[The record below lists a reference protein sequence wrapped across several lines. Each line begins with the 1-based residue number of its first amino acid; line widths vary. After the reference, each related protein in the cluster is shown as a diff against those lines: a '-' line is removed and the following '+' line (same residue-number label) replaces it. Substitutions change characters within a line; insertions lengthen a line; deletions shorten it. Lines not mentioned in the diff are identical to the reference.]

1 MTGSP
6 FADMML
12 SGAFIFS
19 ADKDHKLLYTNEQ
32 LVRFFECE
40 DTADLMKYV
49 GGSFDGMIH
58 DPEPEMINK
67 EMESQ
72 LGGSSSGS
80 GYVFFNI
87 ITKNGDVLRVV
98 VHWTRTCDD
107 DMGDVFYSVIYLHN
121 LDLFHLRM
129 PLFVLQRHLRISK
142 HSLYHPLGLQWQKQP
157 SGQEPACTD
166 SEQEQDFQAVFRP
179 VLLLSPAPSHPGLT
193 CKPAFQV
200 AH

>member
-6 FADMML
+6 FVDMML

-67 EMESQ
+67 EIESQ

-87 ITKNGDVLRVV
+87 IND
-98 VHWTRTCDD
+98 C
-107 DMGDVFYSVIYLHN
+107 VIGCFCRNISSICFFQYHN
-121 LDLFHLRM
+121 KKR
-129 PLFVLQRHLRISK
+129 
-142 HSLYHPLGLQWQKQP
+142 
-157 SGQEPACTD
+157 
-166 SEQEQDFQAVFRP
+166 
-179 VLLLSPAPSHPGLT
+179 
-193 CKPAFQV
+193 
-200 AH
+200 